1 VNRPIAIIGGGLAGI
16 AAALR
21 LLEADGRPIVIETRK
36 RLGGRATS
44 FADPRT
50 GLLLD
55 NCQHVL
61 LGCCTNLIDLYDRL
75 GVLDLIRWHRTMY
88 WTKGRGVID
97 RMRAGLLPAPLHLA
111 GSLRRMSMFSRSEK
125 RAMTRAMRR
134 LIRLGA
140 KGRLE
145 WRDRTFAEF
154 LDEQDQPASVVDSF
168 WNTVIVSACNLGVN
182 RVSAALAMMVFQEG
196 FLANRWSYTMGL
208 STVPLVELYEPAA
221 RMIEQGGGEIHLGTS
236 ARAIGYDGKRI
247 TGVITETGLIEA
259 AAVISAVPFD
269 RLDALVSDLMRAADL
284 RLTCLDR
291 FGVSPILGV
300 HLLFQQPVME
310 LPHLVLIDRGVQ
322 WLFNKGVDEDGRQL
336 VHAVISAA
344 DEWMPLPEDEIV
356 RRVLEDVHH
365 ALPGSRGMDPIAA
378 RAVKEKRATF
388 APTPESEQY
397 RPGAAPG
404 YVGMGGGG
412 IPNLYL
418 AGDWCDTGWP
428 ATMESAVRSGYAA
441 AAALTGRGG
450 VIDDVPPSWL
460 ARRLG
465 LR

>member
-1 VNRPIAIIGGGLAGI
+1 MKRPVAILGGGLAGI

-21 LLEADGRPIVIETRK
+21 LLEADCRPIVIETRK

-75 GVLDLIRWHRTMY
+75 GVLDLIRWHRTLH
-88 WTKGRGVID
+88 WTKGRGLID
-97 RMRAGLLPAPLHLA
+97 RMKAGLLPAPLHLA
-111 GSLRRMSMFSRSEK
+111 GSFRRMSMFTAAEK
-125 RAMTRAMRR
+125 RAIARAMRR

-140 KGRLE
+140 RGRLE
-145 WRDRTFAEF
+145 WRDRTFADF
-154 LDEQDQPASVVDSF
+154 LVEQEQPESIVRGF
-168 WNTVIVSACNLGVN
+168 WNTIIVSACNLDVH
-182 RVSAALAMMVFQEG
+182 RVSAATAMMVFQEG

-208 STVPLVELYEPAA
+208 SLVPLLELYDPAA

-236 ARAIGYDGKRI
+236 ARAIGYDGSRV
-247 TGVITETGLIEA
+247 TGVVTEDGLIEA

-269 RLDALVSDLMRAADL
+269 RLDALVSDVMRAADL

-291 FGVSPILGV
+291 FEVSPILGV
-300 HLLFQQPVME
+300 HLLFEQRVME
-310 LPHLVLIDRGVQ
+310 LPHLVLVDRGVH
-322 WLFNKGVDEDGRQL
+322 WLFNKGLDEDGRQL
-336 VHAVISAA
+336 VHAVVSAA
-344 DEWMPLPEDEIV
+344 DAWMPLSEDEIV
-356 RRVLEDVHH
+356 RRVVEDVHH
-365 ALPGSRGMDPIAA
+365 ALPGARGMAPIAA
-378 RAVKEKRATF
+378 RAIRERRATF

-397 RPGAAPG
+397 RPGAEPG

-441 AAALTGRGG
+441 AAALTDKGG

-465 LR
+465 LK